1 MYLLVGN
8 SKKQKQKEIVQIL
21 HAEVWTCV
29 VVLCAVTLPCWGW
42 EGRWWLFFLWLN
54 EMSSQKHHD
63 SCQCKLCRW
72 FWSREETLLM
82 LANKKRWWETSYNA
96 SCLPGLLGKNPGAAG
111 KKRSMWEKC
120 WFIGRKYGW
129 QSHWRC
135 FWFHW
140 WRTGIFI
147 SIHHPGPPK
156 AYLGHLQYRTGWLHL
171 TLKWKVKIPSHAA
184 DRLGEVEKLS
194 ASCRFIYIF
203 FSSSFLK
210 TEILFHYSADNK

>member
-72 FWSREETLLM
+72 FWSGEETLLM
-82 LANKKRWWETSYNA
+82 LANKRRWWETSYNA

-147 SIHHPGPPK
+147 SIHHPGPQK
-156 AYLGHLQYRTGWLHL
+156 ATLVISSIGQDGCIWLWSGRQRYLVMLL
-171 TLKWKVKIPSHAA
+171 TDLGKWKSSLQAV
-184 DRLGEVEKLS
+184 DLY
-194 ASCRFIYIF
+194 IYIF
-203 FSSSFLK
+203 FSSFLK